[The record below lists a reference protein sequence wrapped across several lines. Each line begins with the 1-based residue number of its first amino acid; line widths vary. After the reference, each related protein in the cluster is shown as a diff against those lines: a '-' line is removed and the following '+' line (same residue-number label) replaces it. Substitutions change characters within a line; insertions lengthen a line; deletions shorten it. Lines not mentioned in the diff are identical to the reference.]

1 MHTDFPHL
9 IPLTANAGT
18 TAVLLLNGSRSYVDL
33 QDCADMRLH
42 AAKNLL
48 RSLSLSDS
56 READGRD
63 LMNVA
68 HAAAV
73 LLEDACDL
81 LAAARKAAGREAGS

>member
-1 MHTDFPHL
+1 MHTDFLHL

-18 TAVLLLNGSRSYVDL
+18 TAVLLLNGSRSYAEL

-48 RSLSLSDS
+48 RSLSLLESQ
-56 READGRD
+56 EADGRD
-63 LMNVA
+63 LMHVT

-81 LAAARKAAGREAGS
+81 LDAARKAAGREVGR